1 MFTVMLIFHTLICI
15 FLVVVILMQSAKGE
29 GLAGA
34 FGGGGGGGG
43 GLGGAVF
50 GGRGAATFL
59 SKATTVLAIVFM
71 VNCSILAFMSSRQT
85 VGTTDS
91 ATSVVVEEAQ
101 KEMERQAAEQQAI
114 PPSTDGSDGNLFPTE
129 GAPADGSSES
139 LFPAD
144 DNTPAE
150 PVGSGS

>member
-1 MFTVMLIFHTLICI
+1 MFTVMLIFHTLVCI
-15 FLVVVILMQSAKGE
+15 FLVVVILMQAAKGE

-43 GLGGAVF
+43 MSGAVF

-71 VNCSILAFMSSRQT
+71 VNCSILAFMSSRQI

-91 ATSVVVEEAQ
+91 ATSIVVEEAQ
-101 KEMERQAAEQQAI
+101 KDMERQAAEQQAM
-114 PPSTDGSDGNLFPTE
+114 PSSSEGSDGNLFPTE
-129 GAPADGSSES
+129 GTPTDGSSES
-139 LFPAD
+139 LFPSED
-144 DNTPAE
+144 KPAE
-150 PVGSGS
+150 PVGSGG

>member
-15 FLVVVILMQSAKGE
+15 FLVIVILMQAAKGE

-34 FGGGGGGGG
+34 FGGGGGMS
-43 GLGGAVF
+43 GAVF

-114 PPSTDGSDGNLFPTE
+114 PQSPDGADGNLFPTE
-129 GAPADGSSES
+129 GTPSDGSSES

-144 DNTPAE
+144 DTPAE
-150 PVGSGS
+150 PVGSGG